1 MNTSDKCSEPN
12 EGRHLLSELVAAIE
26 DAIIVVDGAGAIV
39 SFNAGASLVFGYDP
53 TEVLGKDLSILIP
66 EGARAG
72 HRAHLEG
79 FAAEGMATRQMGQRG
94 EIQGRR
100 KDGSTFPAEASIVT
114 LEEGGQ
120 RYFAAILRD
129 VSDRRAKMHELAAQ
143 ERKFNM
149 LFNSSN
155 QFCALLDG
163 RGNVIEL
170 NSTWLHFSGKA
181 LDDVQGQLFSD
192 LSFWDV
198 DPEQHQKVGDVV
210 AEGLRGNYRSVSVEL
225 AGADGI
231 TKSVLFSLRPVIVD
245 GTTEYVIVN
254 GADVTELTKINDDLR
269 KASRRLRRAQS
280 IATMGYW
287 DWNIVEN
294 DLYWSDDVY
303 RIFGLPHTAF
313 GADYEA
319 FLSCVHPEDLT
330 HVQDSV
336 DAALRGEREYSID
349 HRIILPSGEVRY
361 VHEQAE
367 VIFDDA
373 RRPLRMDGIVQDIS
387 ERKKQELA
395 LKLAMQRSE
404 AASRA
409 KSSFLANM
417 SHELRTP
424 LNAIIGFSE
433 VLQSQGQYGAKLSP
447 EKITEYAG
455 HVLKSGQHLLSII
468 TDILDLA
475 KIESGKLTLSE
486 GDHDIYA
493 LVRRSLNFVR
503 EQATR
508 KGLSLMVEV
517 PEARCLMRIDERL
530 IVQTLINLMVNAV
543 KFTPTPGSVSVRA
556 WLGSDGQLHIC
567 VADTGIGISSG
578 DLLRVMQPFE
588 QVAGSLSREQ
598 DGAGLGLSLVHQFV
612 TLHGGT
618 FSLESELGK
627 GTRANVILPAS
638 RILSDKIVALHSKTT
653 NGATR

>member
-1 MNTSDKCSEPN
+1 MNTSDRSEPN
-12 EGRHLLSELVAAIE
+12 EGRHLLTELVAAIE
-26 DAIIVVDGAGAIV
+26 DAIIVVGAAGEIV
-39 SFNAGASLVFGYDP
+39 SFNAGATAVFGYDP
-53 TEVLGKDLSILIP
+53 VEVLGKDLSILLP

-72 HRAHLEG
+72 HHAHLAG
-79 FAAEGMATRQMGQRG
+79 FAAEGMATRRMGQRG

-114 LEEGGQ
+114 LEEGGR

-155 QFCALLDG
+155 QFCALLDSQG
-163 RGNVIEL
+163 SVIEL
-170 NSTWLHFSGKA
+170 NSTWLDFAGKA
-181 LDDVQGQLFSD
+181 LTDIRGGQFAD
-192 LSFWDV
+192 LPFWGDEA
-198 DPEQHQKVGDVV
+198 DQHQKVAAAVGDSV
-210 AEGLRGNYRSVSVEL
+210 RGNYRGLSVEL
-225 AGADGI
+225 VGADGI
-231 TKSVLFSLRPVIVD
+231 SKTILLSLRPVTID
-245 GTTEYVIVN
+245 GVTDYVIVN
-254 GADVTELTKINDDLR
+254 GADVTELTQANDALR
-269 KASRRLRRAQS
+269 LTSRRLRRAQK

-287 DWNIVEN
+287 DWNIAGN
-294 DLYWSDDVY
+294 SLYWSDDVY
-303 RIFGLPHTAF
+303 VIFGIPQTAF

-319 FLSCVHPEDLT
+319 FLACIHPEDLT
-330 HVQDSV
+330 YVQDSV
-336 DAALRGEREYSID
+336 DAALRGEMEYSID

-373 RRPLRMDGIVQDIS
+373 RRPLRMDGIVQDVT

-395 LKLAMQRSE
+395 LRVAIQQSE

-433 VLQSQGQYGAKLSP
+433 VLQGQGQYGTKLSP
-447 EKITEYAG
+447 DKIAEYAG
-455 HVLKSGQHLLSII
+455 HILKSGQHLLSII

-475 KIESGKLTLSE
+475 KIESGKITLNE

-503 EQATR
+503 EQAGR
-508 KGLSLMVEV
+508 KGLTLMVEV
-517 PEARCLMRIDERL
+517 PEVSCLMRVDERL
-530 IVQTLINLMVNAV
+530 IVQALINLMVNAI
-543 KFTPTPGSVSVRA
+543 KFTPAPGSVSVRA
-556 WLGSDGQLHIC
+556 WLGADGQLHIC
-567 VADTGIGISSG
+567 VADTGIGISSS

-588 QVAGSLSREQ
+588 QVAGSLSREH

-612 TLHGGT
+612 SLHGGT
-618 FSLESELGK
+618 FALESELGH
-627 GTRANVILPAS
+627 GIRANVILPAS
-638 RILSDKIVALHSKTT
+638 RILSDKIVPLHPKT